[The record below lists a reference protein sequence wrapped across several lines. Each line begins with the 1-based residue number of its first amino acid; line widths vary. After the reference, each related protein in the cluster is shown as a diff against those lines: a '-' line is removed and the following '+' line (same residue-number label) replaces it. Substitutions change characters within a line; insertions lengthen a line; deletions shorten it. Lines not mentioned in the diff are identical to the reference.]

1 MFKEKQLSGKIIVGL
16 VHLHPLPGTPLY
28 RQGDLE
34 RSKEKVKRDVS
45 ALLEGGATGC
55 LVQSVDKIYPSTDD
69 TDYARVA
76 GMALLVETARQIA
89 GPNFLIGAQLM
100 WNCIT
105 PSLAVAKVCGADFTR
120 CSVLVGQSASPFGM
134 IQADPWKVMSYRQKI
149 GAQDIAMVAEISGY
163 HFLQNGTYDPGALK
177 STAKSAVT
185 VGASAIEVY
194 NADPALNDQMVL
206 DIKGAFPKVPVILGG
221 GTTVE
226 NAAQRLALA
235 DGAFVGSCFE
245 NGNWGGG
252 ICAKTVRAYMERI
265 KDL

>member
-1 MFKEKQLSGKIIVGL
+1 MLHKKNVNGKIIIGL
-16 VHLHPLPGTPLY
+16 VHLCPLPGTPLY
-28 RQGDLE
+28 QQGDLE

-45 ALLEGGATGC
+45 ALMEGGASGC

-89 GPNFLIGAQLM
+89 GPDFLIGAQLM

-105 PSLAVAKVCGADFTR
+105 PSLAIAKVCGADFTR
-120 CSVLVGQSASPFGM
+120 CSVLVGQSPSPFGM
-134 IQADPWKVMSYRQKI
+134 IQADPLKVMSYRQKI

-163 HFLQNGTYDPGALK
+163 HFLQNGAYEPESLK
-177 STAKSAVT
+177 ATAKSAMT

-194 NADPALNDQMVL
+194 NPDPALNDRMVQ
-206 DIKGAFPKVPVILGG
+206 DIKSALPQAPVILGG
-221 GTTVE
+221 GTNIE
-226 NAAQRLALA
+226 NAAQRLSFA

-245 NGNWGGG
+245 NRNWGGG
-252 ICAKTVRAYMERI
+252 ICAQTVRAYMDQL

>member
-1 MFKEKQLSGKIIVGL
+1 MLQKKSVHGKIIIGL
-16 VHLHPLPGTPLY
+16 VHLCPLPGTPLY

-34 RSKEKVKRDVS
+34 RSREKVKRDVS
-45 ALLEGGATGC
+45 ALLEGGASGC

-89 GPNFLIGAQLM
+89 GPDFLIGAQLM

-120 CSVLVGQSASPFGM
+120 CSVLVGQSPSPFGM
-134 IQADPWKVMSYRQKI
+134 IQADPLKVMSYRQKI
-149 GAQDIAMVAEISGY
+149 EAQDIAMVAEISGY
-163 HFLQNGTYDPGALK
+163 HFLQNGTYDPESLK
-177 STAKSAVT
+177 SMAKSAMT

-194 NADPALNDQMVL
+194 SPDPVLNDQMVR
-206 DIKGAFPKVPVILGG
+206 DIKGSLPQAPVILGG
-221 GTTVE
+221 GTNVE
-226 NAAQRLALA
+226 NARQRLSLA

-252 ICAKTVRAYMERI
+252 ICAQTVRAYMDQV

>member
-1 MFKEKQLSGKIIVGL
+1 MLQPKTKGGKIIIGL

-28 RQGDLE
+28 QPGDLE
-34 RSKEKVKRDVS
+34 RSREKVKRDVS
-45 ALLEGGATGC
+45 SLLDGGASGC

-76 GMALLVETARQIA
+76 GMALLAETARRIA
-89 GPNFLIGAQLM
+89 GPDFLIGVPLM
-100 WNCIT
+100 RNCIT

-120 CSVLVGQSASPFGM
+120 CSVLVGQSPSPFGT
-134 IQADPWKVMSYRQKI
+134 IQADPLKVMSYRQKI
-149 GAQDIAMVAEISGY
+149 CAQDIAMVAEISGY
-163 HFLQNGTYDPGALK
+163 HFLQGGAYNPEALR
-177 STAKSAVT
+177 STATSAVT

-194 NADPALNDQMVL
+194 NPNPELNDQMVRDVKRL
-206 DIKGAFPKVPVILGG
+206 SPQPLVILGG

-252 ICAKTVRAYMERI
+252 ICTETVRAYMERLR
-265 KDL
+265 DL

>member
-1 MFKEKQLSGKIIVGL
+1 MLEKKGMTGKIIIGL
-16 VHLHPLPGTPLY
+16 VHLLPLPGTPLY

-34 RSKEKVKRDVS
+34 RSKEKVRRDVS

-76 GMALLVETARQIA
+76 AMALLVETARHVA
-89 GPNFLIGAQLM
+89 GPDFLIGAQLM

-120 CSVLVGQSASPFGM
+120 CSVLVGQSPSPFGM
-134 IQADPWKVMSYRQKI
+134 IQADPLKVMSYRQKI

-163 HFLQNGTYDPGALK
+163 HFLRNGSYDPDSLK
-177 STAKSAVT
+177 ATAKSAIT
-185 VGASAIEVY
+185 VGASAVEVY
-194 NADPALNDQMVL
+194 SGDPVLNNRMVQ
-206 DIKGAFPKVPVILGG
+206 DIKAAFPKTPVILGG

-226 NAAQRLALA
+226 NAAERLALA

-252 ICAKTVRAYMERI
+252 ISAETVKKYMERL

>member
-1 MFKEKQLSGKIIVGL
+1 MLQPKNSHEKMIIGL

-28 RQGDLE
+28 QQGGLA

-45 ALLEGGATGC
+45 ALIEGGASGC

-76 GMALLVETARQIA
+76 GMALLVETARQTA
-89 GPNFLIGAQLM
+89 GPGFLIGAQLM

-120 CSVLVGQSASPFGM
+120 CSVLVGQSPSPFGM
-134 IQADPWKVMSYRQKI
+134 IQADPLKVMSYRQKI

-163 HFLQNGTYDPGALK
+163 HFLQNGAYDPEALK
-177 STAKSAVT
+177 ATAKSALT

-194 NADPALNDQMVL
+194 NPDPALNDRMVR
-206 DIKGAFPKVPVILGG
+206 DIKSAFPEAPVILGG
-221 GTTVE
+221 GTNVE

-252 ICAKTVRAYMERI
+252 ICPQTVRAYMDQVQR
-265 KDL
+265 L